1 MKQTT
6 TISALFLAALVLGGC
21 QGDEPAPDLTG
32 QGGASSVPAAARL
45 YVAGGRAG
53 GDLVAGG
60 AAPRYFEPGD
70 ESGPSVQGTCYAD
83 HVQAFLYTAETE
95 RALSNLARVNY
106 PDNSDYDREA
116 ILTAE
121 TEIMGLDRYAELPF
135 STTCTSDNREKFIQA
150 DALAYTQADAG
161 RFTVDTASTKRADLS
176 LALTDGSLA
185 PELYFGEARVTAS
198 TRGEFNEE
206 HNTFYFTNSNYA
218 QYPSQWN
225 PTGTE
230 TISARLKGRIYRIV
244 GQVNLNM
251 TEVPTDVVRQ
261 VELLATHYPMRIGL
275 GGTHGTYYPVKAVT
289 SATDTRGDQPVV
301 LGSVDYDQAAGDQA
315 AAMSAFVLPS
325 EVGMELSLRVT
336 YRDSLLADDGMRYLE
351 KTFPL
356 RPGHSYSLT
365 GTDAAVYSPASA
377 DLRSDE
383 GLYVY
388 DGRQDKYCFYTYANV
403 RVNLSGVFA
412 NVAAETGEV
421 QITINVEPNFEEEHD
436 YDII

>member
-21 QGDEPAPDLTG
+21 QTDEPVPDLTG

-45 YVAGGRAG
+45 YIAGSRAG
-53 GDLVAGG
+53 GDLVAGS
-60 AAPRYFEPGD
+60 AAPRYFAPDD

-83 HVQAFLYTAETE
+83 HVQAFLYTAETGE
-95 RALSNLARVNY
+95 NL
-106 PDNSDYDREA
+106 EA
-116 ILTAE
+116 ITGDHFPAADAYNRETILSAE
-121 TEIMGLDRYAELPF
+121 TNIMGLDRYAELPF
-135 STTCTSDNREKFIQA
+135 STTCSADGRYKLIQA

-161 RFTVDTASTKRADLS
+161 RFTLNTASMKRADLS

-198 TRGEFNEE
+198 TKGEFNGE
-206 HNTFYFTNSNYA
+206 HNTFFFSNA
-218 QYPSQWN
+218 NWKDWFEIGAS
-225 PTGTE
+225 GSE
-230 TISARLKGRIYRIV
+230 TISASLNGRIYRIV

-251 TEVPTDVVRQ
+251 TEVPTDVVSR
-261 VELLATHYPMRIGL
+261 VELLATHYPVRIGL

-289 SATDTRGDQPVV
+289 SATDTRGDLPVV

-315 AAMSAFVLPS
+315 ASMSAFVLPS

-336 YRDSLLADDGMRYLE
+336 YREPLLADDGTRYTE

-388 DGRQDKYCFYTYANV
+388 DGRQGKYCFYTYANV